1 MESVFFNE
9 MPAKVNIPVSDA
21 FNAKWDLIYSVR
33 SDVLKALEPK
43 RASKEIGKSTDA
55 KIILTCTGELY
66 DRLKAVEAELPAAF
80 IVSQVEIVNGSEGEM
95 AGETE
100 GLFVT
105 AVLAGGEKF
114 ERCWLHDST
123 VGSDPEHPTLC
134 ARCAAAVR

>member
-1 MESVFFNE
+1 MYDILTALTRLVAPILVFTAEEIWQHLPASKGLDMESVFFNE

-80 IVSQVEIVNGSEGEM
+80 IVFSGGNRQRFRGRNG
-95 AGETE
+95 
-100 GLFVT
+100 
-105 AVLAGGEKF
+105 
-114 ERCWLHDST
+114 W
-123 VGSDPEHPTLC
+123 
-134 ARCAAAVR
+134 